1 MMFTSQCPSSNPKH
15 AFYNKYEME
24 AKQIISALQA
34 YKFIQEHSWL
44 HKMEFQLNTK
54 TALGLH
60 LINSHKTKIE
70 PQLRV
75 LPSQCLGEGIA
86 PVPEMISLIG

>member
-1 MMFTSQCPSSNPKH
+1 
-15 AFYNKYEME
+15 ME

-44 HKMEFQLNTK
+44 HKMEFQLNAN

-60 LINSHKTKIE
+60 LTNNNKTKMK

-75 LPSQCLGEGIA
+75 LPSQYLGGGISH
-86 PVPEMISLIG
+86 VPEMVSLIEWATAQ